1 MTSPRPA
8 VPGLLISAPASG
20 TGKTTLMLG
29 LLSALRAQGVLVQPF
44 KSGPDYIDPAFH
56 TAASGRVS
64 VNLDSWAMGKDR
76 IAGLS
81 IAAEGADLVLAEGS
95 MGLFDGVAHA
105 GECGT
110 GASADLAAMMGW
122 PVVLVLDVSGQAQ
135 SAAAVAK
142 GFALMR
148 PDVVLAGVVLNR
160 VASPRHEA
168 LVRVGMAAV
177 GIPVLGALP
186 RRASIELPER
196 HLGLVQAE
204 EQPELA
210 AKLAEVGAFVAEHI
224 DIAALRTAAAAALAP
239 TNPLP
244 VRPPAMRIALARDEA
259 FSFVYPHL
267 IGGWRKAGATIL
279 PFSPLADEAPD
290 PSAEMCWLPG
300 GYPELHAGKLAAA
313 ARFRTGLLAFAKAKP
328 VHGEC
333 GGYMAMGAG
342 LVDAQGQRHQMTGLL
357 GLETS
362 FHKRRMH
369 LGYRLARL
377 NVDTAGHAAGTRLRG
392 HEFHFATILSQPDAA
407 LAEVRDANGDPVP
420 ETGSLRLQSAGGQ
433 SSGSFFHLIAE
444 AT

>member
-1 MTSPRPA
+1 
-8 VPGLLISAPASG
+8 
-20 TGKTTLMLG
+20 
-29 LLSALRAQGVLVQPF
+29 
-44 KSGPDYIDPAFH
+44 
-56 TAASGRVS
+56 
-64 VNLDSWAMGKDR
+64 
-76 IAGLS
+76 
-81 IAAEGADLVLAEGS
+81 

-224 DIAALRTAAAAALAP
+224 DIAALRTAATAALAP
-239 TNPLP
+239 TNP
-244 VRPPAMRIALARDEA
+244 
-259 FSFVYPHL
+259 L

-313 ARFRTGLLAFAKAKP
+313 ARFRTGLLAFAEAKP

-392 HEFHFATILSQPDAA
+392 HEFHDEAILRLMAIASSHGRFDDVDRYYTDYLAVAGTSAPGQVRYLRAKSLFQAKRDDDA
-407 LAEVRDANGDPVP
+407 LAELARIPTGEAFDLLDAAIRELPRIEQVESTRDSLQIRAKLSRPRGTGECDHVKEKSFRGVWVVSTRSP
-420 ETGSLRLQSAGGQ
+420 ERLRLKRR
-433 SSGSFFHLIAE
+433 FRLPLYR
-444 AT
+444 